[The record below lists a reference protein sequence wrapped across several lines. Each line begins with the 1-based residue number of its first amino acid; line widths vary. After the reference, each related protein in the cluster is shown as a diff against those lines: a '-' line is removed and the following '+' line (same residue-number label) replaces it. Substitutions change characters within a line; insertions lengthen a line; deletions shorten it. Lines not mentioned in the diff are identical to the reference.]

1 MRRIRNAIVLIGLVG
16 AAGWFAYSHL
26 ISEEAKKGMKDA
38 AQEAK
43 SAYQRISEI
52 VRDAQGSY
60 VKEDLPNR
68 RQTEAQWAKLGY

>member
-26 ISEEAKKGMKDA
+26 LSEEAKKGMKDA
-38 AQEAK
+38 AQEVK
-43 SAYQRISEI
+43 SAYQRICEM
-52 VRDAQGSY
+52 VGEAQGSY

>member
-1 MRRIRNAIVLIGLVG
+1 MIVLIGLVG
-16 AAGWFAYSHL
+16 AAGWFVYSHL
-26 ISEEAKKGMKDA
+26 LSEEAKKGMKDA

-43 SAYQRISEI
+43 SAYQRISDM
-52 VRDAQGSY
+52 VSDAQGSY

>member
-1 MRRIRNAIVLIGLVG
+1 
-16 AAGWFAYSHL
+16 
-26 ISEEAKKGMKDA
+26 MKDA

>member
-16 AAGWFAYSHL
+16 ASGWFAYSHL
-26 ISEEAKKGMKDA
+26 LSEEAKKGMKDA
-38 AQEAK
+38 AQEVK
-43 SAYQRISEI
+43 SAYQRISEM
-52 VRDAQGSY
+52 VSEAQGSY

>member
-1 MRRIRNAIVLIGLVG
+1 MGRIRNAIVLIGLVG

-26 ISEEAKKGMKDA
+26 LSEEAKKGMKDA

-52 VRDAQGSY
+52 VSDAQGSY

>member
-26 ISEEAKKGMKDA
+26 LSEEAKKGMKDA
-38 AQEAK
+38 AQEVK
-43 SAYQRISEI
+43 SAYQRISEM
-52 VRDAQGSY
+52 VSEVQGSY

>member
-1 MRRIRNAIVLIGLVG
+1 MRGIRNAIVLIGLVG
-16 AAGWFAYSHL
+16 AVGWFAYSHL
-26 ISEEAKKGMKDA
+26 LSEEAKKGMKDA

-52 VRDAQGSY
+52 VSDAQGSY

>member
-1 MRRIRNAIVLIGLVG
+1 MGRIRNAIVLIGLVG

-26 ISEEAKKGMKDA
+26 LSEEAKKGMKDA

-52 VRDAQGSY
+52 VSDAQGSY

-68 RQTEAQWAKLGY
+68 KQTEAQWAKLGY

>member
-26 ISEEAKKGMKDA
+26 LSEEAKKGMKDA

>member
-1 MRRIRNAIVLIGLVG
+1 MIVLIGLVG
-16 AAGWFAYSHL
+16 AAGWFAYNHL
-26 ISEEAKKGMKDA
+26 LSEEAKKGMKDA

-52 VRDAQGSY
+52 VSDAQGSY

-68 RQTEAQWAKLGY
+68 RQTETQWTKLGY

>member
-1 MRRIRNAIVLIGLVG
+1 MGRIRNAIVLIGLVG

-26 ISEEAKKGMKDA
+26 LSEEAQKGMKDA

-52 VRDAQGSY
+52 VSDAQGSY

-68 RQTEAQWAKLGY
+68 RQTEAQWTKLGY

>member
-26 ISEEAKKGMKDA
+26 LSEEAKKGMKDA

-43 SAYQRISEI
+43 SAYQRISDM
-52 VRDAQGSY
+52 VSDAQGSY

>member
-26 ISEEAKKGMKDA
+26 LSEEAKKGMKDA
-38 AQEAK
+38 AQEVK
-43 SAYQRISEI
+43 SAYQRISEM
-52 VRDAQGSY
+52 VSEAQGSY

-68 RQTEAQWAKLGY
+68 RQTEAQWTKLGY